1 MFDIRVPV
9 GVMFLVLGALLA
21 AFGLTSGP
29 EIYRAHSLG
38 VNLNLGWGVVM
49 ALFGAVMLALTRLKV
64 R

>member
-21 AFGLTSGP
+21 AYGLVSGP

-38 VNLNLGWGVVM
+38 MNLNLGWGLAM
-49 ALFGAVMLALTRLKV
+49 ALFGAVTLALSRI
-64 R
+64 RAR